1 MAGFLN
7 LEEAAAHLGLTDEEV
22 RTLVDKRKLQ
32 ALRDTSG
39 PKFRREELD
48 RYLAELA
55 DDAAEATPSQT
66 PPSATAAEQDSGL
79 SLDGLELDLN
89 DSSPASVIIQ
99 EPAIDVGPAEDAPA
113 AATSSAGPEEAASL
127 ILDDDLELES
137 SPDLVADVSE
147 SAAGPATE
155 PEAEPSL
162 VIGDDLDASLID
174 GPATLA
180 GADDFVEDDLV
191 LADDDSPSQSADLA
205 NAQSVIVGGDDADAL
220 EISGLDMSL
229 AGDLSAI
236 ELSGVDAPAD
246 PPAGDAASLV
256 IGDSFTGDL
265 DMESLIAASG
275 IKEAAS
281 IVASEPI
288 SAAGSGLFGDGSGAE
303 DIGSG
308 FLVDSDPGSNAGPGS
323 ELSNVDMEGGLSLE
337 GDEVK
342 PWAVDLGEFLND
354 AEDDAH
360 AQTMLGTAG
369 EFDLD
374 AEGAADDPSQSA
386 DLASASGTGD
396 SMFDKSA
403 GPGDSSFFGQD
414 VLGDGPTDL
423 TQQSEMLS
431 SSQYGFG
438 IDTTNFDG
446 WQVAGL
452 VCCALLLLVGG
463 LLTFD
468 LVRTIGSP
476 ADTTLSNPLVG
487 GLASMFGWR

>member
-55 DDAAEATPSQT
+55 DDAAEASLGQ
-66 PPSATAAEQDSGL
+66 PPPPPADQDSGL

-99 EPAIDVGPAEDAPA
+99 ESAIDAGPAENA
-113 AATSSAGPEEAASL
+113 AASSAGPEDAASL

-137 SPDLVADVSE
+137 GPDLIADVSE
-147 SAAGPATE
+147 SAAAPATE

-246 PPAGDAASLV
+246 TPAGDAASLV

-275 IKEAAS
+275 IEEAAS

-308 FLVDSDPGSNAGPGS
+308 ILVDSDPGSNADVGS
-323 ELSNVDMEGGLSLE
+323 QLSNVDMEGGLSLE

-360 AQTMLGTAG
+360 AQTMLGAAG

-452 VCCALLLLVGG
+452 VC
-463 LLTFD
+463 
-468 LVRTIGSP
+468 TI
-476 ADTTLSNPLVG
+476 ANL
-487 GLASMFGWR
+487 

>member
-22 RTLVDKRKLQ
+22 RTLVDKRKIQ

-39 PKFRREELD
+39 QKFRREDLD

-55 DDAAEATPSQT
+55 DDTAEATPGQT
-66 PPSATAAEQDSGL
+66 SPPAAPAAEQDSGL
-79 SLDGLELDLN
+79 SLDGLELDL
-89 DSSPASVIIQ
+89 DESSPASVIFH
-99 EPAIDVGPAEDAPA
+99 GPASDAGPTENAPA
-113 AATSSAGPEEAASL
+113 ASASSAAPEEAASL

-137 SPDLVADVSE
+137 GPALVVDVSE
-147 SAAGPATE
+147 PVAAPAVE

-180 GADDFVEDDLV
+180 GADDLLF
-191 LADDDSPSQSADLA
+191 ADDDDPNQSADLA
-205 NAQSVIVGGDDADAL
+205 NAQSVIVAGDDADAL

-229 AGDLSAI
+229 AGDLSGI
-236 ELSGVDAPAD
+236 ELSAVNAAGDAPAAD
-246 PPAGDAASLV
+246 GPASLV

-275 IKEAAS
+275 VEEAAS
-281 IVASEPI
+281 IIAADLD
-288 SAAGSGLFGDGSGAE
+288 SAAGSGLFGDGSGAS

-308 FLVDSDPGSNAGPGS
+308 ILVDSDPGSNSGPGS

-354 AEDDAH
+354 AEEDAH
-360 AQTMLGTAG
+360 AQTMLGAAG

-414 VLGDGPTDL
+414 VLGDGATDL

-431 SSQYGFG
+431 SSQHGFG